1 MARQPKMYSWF
12 AKPGAGKTTALI
24 NVIKQ
29 KVGKGDRAIVVD
41 PDGCEAAW
49 DKFKRVESVKDI
61 PTDFKGVYVVPHED
75 GETFKDLQNRLKKR
89 ELFNFMLVLDDPNVY
104 ATPKPEPELSYLL
117 KRKRQFG
124 MDILTTA
131 HGWGEC
137 PQAFMRFIDIYI
149 IGPTDSSPT
158 ERQSLLTKAVSDRH
172 MQWKQ
177 AVNKAKSSNPG
188 SYPWAVITRDGRKFS
203 GQ

>member
-1 MARQPKMYSWF
+1 MARQPKMYAYF

-24 NVIKQ
+24 QRINARLK
-29 KVGKGDRAIVVD
+29 KGDRAIVVD
-41 PDGCEAAW
+41 PDGCEPAW
-49 DKFKRVESVKDI
+49 DKYKRVDSVLQI
-61 PTDFKGVYVVPHED
+61 PADFKGVYVVPHEE
-75 GETFKDLQNRLKKR
+75 GETFRDIMQQCKKR
-89 ELFNFMLVLDDPNVY
+89 KLVNFMLVLDDPNVY
-104 ATPKPEPELSYLL
+104 ATPKPEEELGYLL

-149 IGPTDSSPT
+149 IGPTDSTPA
-158 ERQSLLTKAVSDRH
+158 ERQSLLTKAVAERH

-177 AVNKAKSSNPG
+177 KVDNAKAKNEST
-188 SYPWAVITRDGRKFS
+188 YPWAVITRDGRKFS
-203 GQ
+203 A